1 MLLIAASRMSTK
13 KGQAVVT
20 REEVEK
26 AFEMCD
32 SNGSGFIAIKRLKVD
47 IFMCFLLSC
56 VQIVMRAMG
65 FEPRQKEVDDLIKK
79 MQDNEAA
86 RTVSSDSF
94 TLEELFHVLEDKMTT
109 GEQDKEIRSAFELFD
124 VKNKGYIDFQ
134 DLKRVAKE
142 LGEDE
147 VKDSDLWEMIHIAD
161 FTKKGKVTE
170 NDFKLIMKK
179 TKMY

>member
-1 MLLIAASRMSTK
+1 MSTK

-32 SNGSGFIAIKRLKVD
+32 SNGSGFIAIKRLK
-47 IFMCFLLSC
+47 
-56 VQIVMRAMG
+56 IVMRAMG

-147 VKDSDLWEMIHIAD
+147 VKDSDLWEMIHLAD